1 MRRGDFKALFKEMN
15 SAAEDNQE
23 RDAPHPF
30 MKLSK
35 ISLQSYADP
44 YDLAKEVRT
53 HEDGTCEIVKN
64 VDFGSKFDQE
74 IRTYL
79 SSFRTS
85 NKEQENYK
93 IKSVKF
99 R

>member
-1 MRRGDFKALFKEMN
+1 
-15 SAAEDNQE
+15 Q
-23 RDAPHPF
+23 
-30 MKLSK
+30 
-35 ISLQSYADP
+35 IYADP
-44 YDLAKEVRT
+44 YNIAKEVRT

-79 SSFRTS
+79 SGFSTS
-85 NKEQENYK
+85 NIEQENYK

-99 R
+99 K